1 MTLETVKALS
11 DAELAQVVVWVQDEI
26 KTRTERRR
34 QEAIA
39 TIKSL
44 AAQNNISV
52 SIAGLRGRPARTR
65 TDEKAEKPATTV
77 KH

>member
-11 DAELAQVVVWVQDEI
+11 DAELSQVITWAQDEV

-44 AAQNNISV
+44 AAQNNLNV
-52 SIAGLRGRPARTR
+52 SIAGTRGRPAGTKPAG
-65 TDEKAEKPATTV
+65 KAEKPPEPIRR
-77 KH
+77 

>member
-1 MTLETVKALS
+1 MTLETVKTLS
-11 DAELAQVVVWVQDEI
+11 DAELAQVIVWAQDEI

-52 SIAGLRGRPARTR
+52 SIAGMRGRPARIKSA
-65 TDEKAEKPATTV
+65 EKAEKPV
-77 KH
+77 QH

>member
-11 DAELAQVVVWVQDEI
+11 DAELSQVIVWAQDEI
-26 KTRTERRR
+26 KSRTEKRR

-44 AAQNNISV
+44 AAQNNLNV
-52 SIAGLRGRPARTR
+52 SIAGVRGRPAGT
-65 TDEKAEKPATTV
+65 KPPGKLDKPPEPARR
-77 KH
+77 

>member
-65 TDEKAEKPATTV
+65 TDEKAEKSATTA
-77 KH
+77 KQ